1 MPRLTREQL
10 PEDSLYKSLP
20 LDSSAVEKLM
30 AYLTEEHRQ
39 ALSAHSEYFDELKVF
54 RRAIK
59 AKPATKVKTFPWPGA
74 SNFVA
79 ALIRIAGDAIKARIV
94 NSLLGPKPFWLV
106 SATSEIFVPYAKP
119 WERFLEWAVANDLNL
134 AQDVEM
140 IVDQTVYLGK
150 CPAKVCWVETVKPV
164 KTYDRR
170 TKEVVTEV
178 RTTKDQPTII
188 PILLENWLEPWGTEE
203 SVDKP
208 WNSHRIFMRA
218 GDIKEAEKLG
228 RLKNS
233 QEIIN
238 SLLTSLPN
246 DIQEATELRKM
257 VWAETQVVTLY
268 ETQVSFDIND
278 DGFREDLVVLW
289 HYDTGKPLSVKYN
302 FFFHGSRPLHMFF
315 YLRNSDDRS
324 SGDGLAQLLYPI
336 QDSLS
341 TFINQRTDNITIANT
356 RYWKGKKNSGLKKG
370 EQVWPGRM
378 FLLDDPVNDL
388 VADKLGDV
396 SPASF
401 THESMLRD
409 YGERLSGISDPQLGR
424 EFDNPRVAATTT
436 LSILQEGN
444 RRFDMVIKLM
454 RGEFGKIGLRI
465 SQLYQQFEPRVKL
478 EEILSPEDEVYVRE
492 LLSMNPYDIEKN
504 FIIQINTSTATS
516 NKETQ
521 RQGLLALFNL
531 ITGFYAQVN
540 QVGLELIANPQ
551 VPEPVKDMIIEMAVA
566 SHKIL
571 KEIVQSY
578 DITDVDSVL
587 VDVGKALE
595 FVKSGGS
602 PTTMEQQM
610 QAGLKN
616 FSTIAGGGSV
626 PAGPGG
632 GGEQAIGQPL
642 PGAGAE
648 NEPANP
654 QLVLGQATS

>member
-10 PEDSLYKSLP
+10 PEESLYKM
-20 LDSSAVEKLM
+20 LDLSSPGVERLM
-30 AYLTEEHRQ
+30 IYLVEEHRQ
-39 ALSAHSEYFDELKVF
+39 ALSAHEEYFEELKMF

-79 ALIRIAGDAIKARIV
+79 SLIRIAGDAIKARIV

-106 SATSEIFVPYAKP
+106 SATSEGFVPFAKP
-119 WERFLEWAVANDLNL
+119 WERFLEWAVASDLDL
-134 AQDVEM
+134 AQQVEM

-150 CPAKVCWVETVKPV
+150 CPTKVCWIETVKPV

-170 TKEVVTEV
+170 TREIVTEV
-178 RTTKDQPTII
+178 RTTRDQPIII
-188 PILLENWLEPWGTEE
+188 PILLENWLEPWGTEDSIE
-203 SVDKP
+203 KP
-208 WNSHRIFMRA
+208 WNSHRVFLRA

-228 RLKNS
+228 YLKNS
-233 QEIIN
+233 QDII
-238 SLLTSLPN
+238 SSMLTRLPTN
-246 DIQEATELRKM
+246 MQELTELHKL
-257 VWAETQVVTLY
+257 VWAETQVATLY
-268 ETQVSFDIND
+268 ETQVSFDINE

-302 FFFHGSRPLHMFF
+302 FFFHGNRPLHMFF
-315 YLRNSDDRS
+315 YIRGSDDRS
-324 SGDGLAQLLYPI
+324 SGDGMCQLLYPI

-378 FLLDDPVNDL
+378 FLLDDPTNDL
-388 VADKLGDV
+388 IADKLGDV

-401 THESMLRD
+401 THESILRD

-465 SQLYQQFEPRVKL
+465 SQLYQQFQPRVRL
-478 EEILSPEDEVYVRE
+478 EEILSPEDEVYVRQ
-492 LLSMNPYDIEKN
+492 LLDMNPYDIEKN
-504 FIIQINTSTATS
+504 FVIQINTSTATS

-531 ITGFYAQVN
+531 ITGFYSQVN
-540 QVGLELIANPQ
+540 SVGLQVIANPQ
-551 VPEPVKDMIIEMAVA
+551 VPEAVKNMIIEMATA
-566 SHKIL
+566 SHSIL

-587 VDVGKALE
+587 VDVGEALK
-595 FVKSGGS
+595 FVKAGGE
-602 PTTMEQQM
+602 PATIEQRM
-610 QAGLKN
+610 QAGLEN
-616 FSTIAGGGSV
+616 FSAITGGGSV
-626 PAGPGG
+626 PGGSEGG
-632 GGEQAIGQPL
+632 GGQAIGAAAPGGQPE
-642 PGAGAE
+642 G
-648 NEPANP
+648 EPLNP
-654 QLVLGQATS
+654 QLIAGQATS